1 MRNKKIACF
10 GGGSVMPKVV
20 LSPLRK
26 YGADITSITSMADD
40 GGSTGALRRELGIPA
55 PGDIRRHMLALSDA
69 PEWKKELWGMRFG
82 TEDFGGGHR
91 GHNFGNLFLAG
102 SAKHVKDYG
111 EVLEECCKFLEIDKR
126 YRPLPASVGDVVLC
140 AELENGEIV
149 EGESEV
155 DIPKLHDPEMPIRRV
170 FLKRQVRA
178 YAPAL
183 LAVAE
188 ADALIFGP
196 GDLFSSTL
204 PCLLAGG
211 MKKALSE
218 SKGMKIFIVNVMNKR
233 GETAG
238 FTVERFARE
247 AEKYLGTELDYVLYN
262 DSLPTLEETV
272 LAQKE
277 DPVLLEPVT
286 FGNDLDKDKFI
297 GASLLREGTV
307 EHDAVKTGKMLW
319 KLITK

>member
-1 MRNKKIACF
+1 
-10 GGGSVMPKVV
+10 MPRVV
-20 LSPLRK
+20 LAPLRK
-26 YGADITSITSMADD
+26 YAVEITSITSMADD
-40 GGSTGALRRELGIPA
+40 GGSTGALRRELCVPA

-69 PEWKKELWGMRFG
+69 PEWKKDLWNMRFG

-102 SAKHVKDYG
+102 LSKNLKDYG
-111 EVLEECCKFLEIDKR
+111 KVLEECRKFLEIDKR
-126 YRPLPASVGDVVLC
+126 YRPLPAATGEVVLC
-140 AELENGEIV
+140 AELENGEVIR
-149 EGESEV
+149 GESEI

-170 FLKRQVRA
+170 FLERQVRA

-183 LAVAE
+183 EAVKE
-188 ADALIFGP
+188 ADTLIFGP

-211 MKKALSE
+211 MKKAVSE
-218 SKGMKIFIVNVMNKR
+218 AQGRKILIVNVMNKR

-247 AEKYLGTELDYVLYN
+247 TEKYLGTELDYVLYN
-262 DSLPTLEETV
+262 KDLPTLETTV
-272 LAQKE
+272 LAQRE

-286 FGNDLDKDKFI
+286 FGNDLDKDKFV

-319 KLITK
+319 KLIAK

>member
-1 MRNKKIACF
+1 
-10 GGGSVMPKVV
+10 MPKAV

-26 YGADITSITSMADD
+26 YAAEIISITSMADD

-69 PEWKKELWGMRFG
+69 PEWKKELWNMRFAAA
-82 TEDFGGGHR
+82 DFGIGHR

-102 SAKHVKDYG
+102 LSRHVKDYG
-111 EVLEECCKFLEIDKR
+111 EVLEECRKFLEIDKR
-126 YRPLPASVGDVVLC
+126 YRPMPAATGNVVLC
-140 AELENGEIV
+140 AELENGEVI

-155 DIPKLHDPEMPIRRV
+155 DVPKMHDPELPIRRV
-170 FLKRQVRA
+170 FLRKQVRA

-183 LAVAE
+183 EAIKE
-188 ADALIFGP
+188 ADALVFGP

-211 MKKALSE
+211 MKKAVSE
-218 SKGMKIFIVNVMNKR
+218 AKGRKILVVNIMNKR

-247 AEKYLGTELDYVLYN
+247 VEKYLGAELDHVLYN
-262 DSLPTLEETV
+262 KDLPAPETAA
-272 LAQKE
+272 LAQGD
-277 DPVLLEPVT
+277 DPAILEPVT
-286 FGNDLDKDKFI
+286 FGDGLDKDKFF
-297 GASLLREGTV
+297 GASLLRAGTI
-307 EHDAVKTGKMLW
+307 EHDPAKTGKMLW
-319 KLITK
+319 KLIVK